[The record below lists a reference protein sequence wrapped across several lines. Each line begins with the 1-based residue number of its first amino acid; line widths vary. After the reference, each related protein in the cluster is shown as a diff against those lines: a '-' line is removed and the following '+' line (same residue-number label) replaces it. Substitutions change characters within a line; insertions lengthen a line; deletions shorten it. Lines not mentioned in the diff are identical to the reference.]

1 MGIREE
7 LDRMLND
14 SDAGHKRLIEYV
26 VRQLG
31 GGRNLSEVLEDP
43 YVTNRA
49 STIERR
55 ALLDEPE
62 VVKAA
67 GDDVL
72 AGLRA
77 QLEALHNSPPETTG

>member
-43 YVTNRA
+43 YVTNR
-49 STIERR
+49 SNPIERR

-67 GDDVL
+67 SDDVL

-77 QLEALHNSPPETTG
+77 QLEALHVSTPDTTG